1 MKTTK
6 KIHWII
12 ALCVMMFVQVSAQT
26 PVFNWAEHMGGDA
39 EDKGVSQVIDPL
51 GNILVT
57 GYFTGTADFDPGPGI
72 VNLTSNGMWDIFIQK
87 LDPSGQLIWA
97 VSMGGTG
104 GDNGNSITVDG
115 NGNIYVTG
123 SFREI
128 MDVDPGSGTYYLQA
142 GPATTFILKLDPDA
156 NLVWAK
162 QMGAP
167 DSPGY
172 AIGCGITLDNNGNVI
187 TAGYFGYARVDFDPG
202 PGVFY
207 LVPSGDDVFVQKLD
221 PNGNFMWAKQIH
233 GHGFEEAYSVAT
245 DAAGNVY
252 TTGCFT
258 STADFNPDARAT
270 FNMTSLG
277 SHDIFIQKLTPGGN
291 FVWAKQIGGT
301 EMDFSYS
308 VAITTDG
315 NIYVTGSFRGTV
327 DFDPGPGTFTL
338 TSNGS
343 DDSFILKLDADGNF
357 IWAKQLGGANKDI
370 GYSVT
375 TDGSGTVYSTGYFS
389 TTVDFDPGPGSYLL
403 TADGIYS
410 DIYVQKLDPNG
421 NFTWAAGMGSAAAD
435 CGRAIAVN
443 SAGHVYS
450 TGNFGGTVDFNPG
463 TGVFNLTSS
472 GDQDIFIQDL
482 GPGMVFEC
490 NPPDG
495 LTATNVTGS
504 SASVSWNGIEGAEG
518 YNLRY
523 RPTGAPDWTV
533 LPLLETNYELV
544 DLAELTTYEF
554 QVQTI
559 CGEGEVSRFSYS
571 CTFTTLGTA
580 CTDIYESSNKV
591 PIPTNTEIQ
600 ALISPLGDVDIYVF
614 STNNSMKSYNVKVTL
629 TNLPANYDLILSD
642 SKSGKQLGESKNP
655 GTADETIIYNT
666 TRSGAYTVWV
676 RSATGV
682 EFDPIHCYTL
692 MAATSSTAYKSMET
706 EDIPVPETEDILIYP
721 NPANTILNIDFLSGT
736 TSKTIVKLI
745 SMSGHVIMMKEFEA
759 SEGMNHL
766 TLSLTEIPAGLYYCE
781 LGNDSQRYFRKVVI
795 MK

>member
-1 MKTTK
+1 
-6 KIHWII
+6 
-12 ALCVMMFVQVSAQT
+12 
-26 PVFNWAEHMGGDA
+26 
-39 EDKGVSQVIDPL
+39 
-51 GNILVT
+51 
-57 GYFTGTADFDPGPGI
+57 
-72 VNLTSNGMWDIFIQK
+72 
-87 LDPSGQLIWA
+87 
-97 VSMGGTG
+97 
-104 GDNGNSITVDG
+104 
-115 NGNIYVTG
+115 
-123 SFREI
+123 
-128 MDVDPGSGTYYLQA
+128 
-142 GPATTFILKLDPDA
+142 
-156 NLVWAK
+156 
-162 QMGAP
+162 
-167 DSPGY
+167 
-172 AIGCGITLDNNGNVI
+172 
-187 TAGYFGYARVDFDPG
+187 
-202 PGVFY
+202 
-207 LVPSGDDVFVQKLD
+207 
-221 PNGNFMWAKQIH
+221 
-233 GHGFEEAYSVAT
+233 
-245 DAAGNVY
+245 
-252 TTGCFT
+252 
-258 STADFNPDARAT
+258 
-270 FNMTSLG
+270 
-277 SHDIFIQKLTPGGN
+277 
-291 FVWAKQIGGT
+291 
-301 EMDFSYS
+301 
-308 VAITTDG
+308 
-315 NIYVTGSFRGTV
+315 
-327 DFDPGPGTFTL
+327 
-338 TSNGS
+338 
-343 DDSFILKLDADGNF
+343 
-357 IWAKQLGGANKDI
+357 
-370 GYSVT
+370 
-375 TDGSGTVYSTGYFS
+375 
-389 TTVDFDPGPGSYLL
+389 
-403 TADGIYS
+403 
-410 DIYVQKLDPNG
+410 
-421 NFTWAAGMGSAAAD
+421 
-435 CGRAIAVN
+435 
-443 SAGHVYS
+443 
-450 TGNFGGTVDFNPG
+450 
-463 TGVFNLTSS
+463 
-472 GDQDIFIQDL
+472 
-482 GPGMVFEC
+482 MVFEC

-666 TRSGAYTVWV
+666 TRSGAYTLWV